1 MWIHRSR
8 TSLMPCWVV
17 KRSIPSPFAVRPR
30 SSIGPPAEGERAGLL
45 RVPEDLVDLPDQVE
59 QLLTLVGILRP
70 LGVAGCL
77 AGLPEELVQLRVL
90 LGVLRLE
97 VVRPQHPQVVLHQ
110 VGALLLD
117 EEAPGPVVVGALR
130 VPLLPGG
137 ILVLLLD
144 GLDRLGLDACLRGIV
159 DAARQVAVGVGHA
172 AGPEQALD
180 ECSHGKPPSSPAP
193 NIPTRTRATLMAC
206 GSAGVWLSAWP
217 RPRPPGPRPG
227 GAGGFRSPGAG
238 GAWGP

>member
-59 QLLTLVGILRP
+59 
-70 LGVAGCL
+70 
-77 AGLPEELVQLRVL
+77 QLRVL

-144 GLDRLGLDACLRGIV
+144 GLD
-159 DAARQVAVGVGHA
+159 
-172 AGPEQALD
+172 
-180 ECSHGKPPSSPAP
+180 
-193 NIPTRTRATLMAC
+193 
-206 GSAGVWLSAWP
+206 
-217 RPRPPGPRPG
+217 
-227 GAGGFRSPGAG
+227 
-238 GAWGP
+238 